1 MTKNSAPDKA
11 VWGDQELT
19 SFNTLKSALTSSPVL
34 QGPDYSKVFILHTDA
49 SDVGIGAVLTNEDD
63 DLPVAY
69 YSRKLLPRERN
80 YATVDRECLA
90 IVDGIS
96 HFSSQECILL

>member
-1 MTKNSAPDKA
+1 M
-11 VWGDQELT
+11 
-19 SFNTLKSALTSSPVL
+19 L
-34 QGPDYSKVFILHTDA
+34 QGPDYQKEFVLHTDA
-49 SDVGIGAVLTNEDD
+49 SDVGIGGVLSQTTTMGG

-90 IVDGIS
+90 
-96 HFSSQECILL
+96 SSMA